1 MQIRPDLLARTL
13 PDLTGGDRAA
23 RPLNVGAEDAG
34 SFGATFTRGLTAGSD
49 TRAHAGDLVRRFAA
63 GEQVELHQ
71 VMAAGEEAGI
81 ALDLVIELR
90 NKAVEAY
97 RTIVSMQS

>member
-1 MQIRPDLLARTL
+1 MQIRSDLLSRAL
-13 PDLTGGDRAA
+13 PGPGGDRAA
-23 RPLNVGAEDAG
+23 RPLDVGVQEGG
-34 SFGATFTRGLTAGSD
+34 SFGETLTRVLNEVSD
-49 TRAHAGDLVRRFAA
+49 TRDHAGDLVRRFAA

-90 NKAVEAY
+90 NKVVEAY
-97 RTIVSMQS
+97 RSVVSMQS